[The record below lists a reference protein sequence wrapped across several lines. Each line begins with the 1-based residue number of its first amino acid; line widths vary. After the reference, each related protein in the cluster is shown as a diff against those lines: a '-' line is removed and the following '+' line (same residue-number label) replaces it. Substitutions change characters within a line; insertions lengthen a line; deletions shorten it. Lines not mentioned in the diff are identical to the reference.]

1 MDKNILHVMHCTW
14 YPGGGAVP
22 ASRLSVVTKGGSL
35 AVAAVSWTPVRSLLR
50 SQRWRGEL
58 CSPNRGLQA
67 PHSEVLGSLGAA
79 VSFGF
84 YNYLMA
90 DRALGL

>member
-1 MDKNILHVMHCTW
+1 MHCTR

-35 AVAAVSWTPVRSLLR
+35 AVAAVNCTPVRSLLR
-50 SQRWRGEL
+50 SQRWRGEV

-67 PHSEVLGSLGAA
+67 PHSEVLGSLGSARQS
-79 VSFGF
+79 VLVLFIIT
-84 YNYLMA
+84 
-90 DRALGL
+90 